1 MSEIYLLDGIARLPA
16 QGDNAA
22 IATRRLEQGTQVR
35 YDGAVFTLD
44 YDVLEGHRFAVR
56 SIAPGESLLSWG
68 CRFGIATRE
77 IRAGNY
83 VVNVSVLDALRE
95 RKVTIAL
102 PDAPN
107 FRNQIDRYHFD
118 EQSFRPAQ
126 QVEPYPEPRT
136 FMGYRRAGG
145 RGVGTRNVIVIL
157 GLSSRAASYARAL
170 AIRMQRARHGF
181 ENIDGIAA
189 VAHTEGSGGD
199 PINNY
204 EILLR
209 TLAGMA
215 VHPNVGAVLLVSHPE
230 DAVSEAAMRA
240 YFEEHGYP
248 LDAVPHEWFT
258 LGADLNAALAR
269 GSEIVEGWLAEV
281 NQTARTAESLAHL
294 KIALQCGGSDAFSG
308 ISANPLVG
316 AVARELVR
324 YGGTA
329 NLGETDELI
338 GAEEYVLERVRD
350 AETARAF
357 LEAIKVFQA
366 RLAWHGVTAEGNPSG
381 GNMYRGLYN
390 ISLKSLGAAMKK
402 DPALRLDHVTAY
414 SERMTEPGYYF
425 MDSPGNDLESIAG
438 QVAAGCNLIFFTT
451 GNGSITNFP
460 FVPTIK
466 MVTTTGRY
474 NLLANEMDVNA
485 GAYLDGTALEELTRQ
500 TLDLTVRIAS
510 GELSKGERA
519 QHSQVSIWRNWRQTG
534 ARDAN
539 VLLELPAPNGEPI
552 PLRGLRGAESAGG
565 GVLQDMRP
573 LAYPIYDDGKRIAHE
588 FLGLI
593 LPTSLCASQVAQ
605 LTADELNR
613 QGMGQPKHISRF
625 VALTHTEG
633 CGVTG
638 DAYFALYKRTLIN
651 YMLHPMVRFGLFLE
665 HGCEITHNDSMRRRL
680 QEMGG
685 DPDLFGWASI
695 QLDGGIENMQRRVA
709 EWFDARFATAAQL
722 KRELVTIAS
731 ARIGLMA
738 LSAPPPKVAAA
749 LASVVRNL
757 VGQGTTVV
765 LPSTSPLLT
774 MQPFAQDLLDGA
786 APNASL
792 AYGQFAARRG
802 FHMMDAPSHHWVE
815 TLSGLGATG
824 VEIILAYAETFP
836 QQAHP
841 FIPMLQFTAE
851 SRLGETPADAFDLV
865 LSASAEEDAQ
875 ELEASMCEML
885 AGKRTAR
892 AVALGN
898 SDFQITR
905 GLLGV
910 TV

>member
-1 MSEIYLLDGIARLPA
+1 MSQIYLLDEIARLPA
-16 QGDNAA
+16 PGDNAA
-22 IATRRLEQGTQVR
+22 IATRRLDQGTQVQ
-35 YDGAVFTLD
+35 YDGVVLTLD

-56 SIAPGESLLSWG
+56 AIAPGESLLSWG

-83 VVNVSVLDALRE
+83 VVNASVLDALRE
-95 RKVTIAL
+95 RKATIAL
-102 PDAPN
+102 PGAPN

-118 EQSFRPAQ
+118 EQTFVPAE
-126 QVEPYPEPRT
+126 QVAPYPEPRT
-136 FMGYRRAGG
+136 FMGYRRGGG

-170 AIRMQRARHGF
+170 AIRMQGARRGF

-189 VAHTEGSGGD
+189 VAHTEGSGSD

-204 EILLR
+204 ELLLR
-209 TLAGMA
+209 TLAGMT
-215 VHPNVGAVLLVSHPE
+215 VHPNIGAVLLVSHPE

-240 YFEEHGYP
+240 YLDEHGYP
-248 LDAVPHEWFT
+248 MDAVPHAWLT
-258 LGADLNAALAR
+258 LGADLNDALAC
-269 GSEIVEGWLAEV
+269 GAHIVESWLADV
-281 NQTARTAESLAHL
+281 NQTARTPVSLSHL

-308 ISANPLVG
+308 ISANPLLG
-316 AVARELVR
+316 TVARELVR

-402 DPALRLDHVTAY
+402 DPALRLDYVTAY
-414 SERMTEPGYYF
+414 SERMTEPGFYF

-485 GAYLDGTALEELTRQ
+485 GAYLDGTALEDLTQQ

-534 ARDAN
+534 ARDSN

-552 PLRGLRGAESAGG
+552 PLCGLRGGAAP
-565 GVLQDMRP
+565 QDMRP
-573 LAYPIYDDGKRIAHE
+573 LAYPVYDDGKRIAHE
-588 FLGLI
+588 FVALI

-605 LTADELNR
+605 LTADELNHK
-613 QGMGQPKHISRF
+613 GLGQPQHISRF

-633 CGVTG
+633 CGVSG

-685 DPDLFGWASI
+685 DPNEFGWASI
-695 QLDGGIENMQRRVA
+695 QLDGGIDKMQRRVA
-709 EWFDARFATAAQL
+709 EWFDERFATAGRL

-738 LSAPPPKVAAA
+738 LSAPPPEVTAA
-749 LASVVRNL
+749 LASIVRNL
-757 VGQGTTVV
+757 VGQGATVV

-774 MQPFAQDLLDGA
+774 TEPFAQGLLDGIS
-786 APNASL
+786 PDVSL

-802 FHMMDAPSHHWVE
+802 FHIMDAPSHHWVE

-824 VEIILAYAETFP
+824 VEVVLAYADAFP

-841 FIPMLQFTAE
+841 FIPMLQFTAQ
-851 SRLGETPADAFDLV
+851 SRLGETHADAFDLV
-865 LSASAEEDAQ
+865 LNESAEQDAQ
-875 ELEASMCEML
+875 ELEASMCDML
-885 AGKRTAR
+885 AGRLTAR